1 MYFEKTDKPWFG
13 PRKRAK
19 DMLSKTR
26 SIVVE
31 PKLAIDSI
39 LKSLDLL
46 EKEVNHLKF
55 YDFIRKEDKYRYTI
69 VIIQTISNPITRDK
83 VYYNAMKCV
92 ESTGWYPLVQGERLD
107 SVNSKNI
114 LINESLNLPINLNN
128 ILGFES
134 ACKDGD
140 GTSIRLLFENGSI
153 LFDSAF
159 PNKLVLKDSD
169 KIVFL
174 SHSHADH
181 TGGIIN
187 LLSTNLIIIINKET
201 YSILCSKN
209 ILDENL
215 NYPNLY
221 IIGSDSKIFFDSYMI
236 KSFPVPHCFG
246 SIGYKGDFNS
256 IEILFTGD
264 IVIKTNRFDYSN
276 YLSDLFK
283 RKDSKKFIFLD
294 STMCM
299 RNDGASQLNSARE
312 LLNKIDKIDDNVVVI
327 TSRDS
332 EQLIYALMDLFFYIK
347 NNNRNQYSFILP
359 REVKKTASVIHENFI
374 KSNYNELDRILYSQY
389 GNSKS
394 AWGESRWVYW
404 IKYEDEIESIA
415 KNSKSIIFLT
425 HNDLDL
431 FPTVSK
437 YRYLTIGKTDDY
449 TISKFNA
456 ANLDIDT
463 TPWTM
468 HSSKSILTDSITN
481 FHKKGIQTIIFH
493 DYSKRMSKYTEQFTF
508 EVKILNTNFTSFNNC
523 L

>member
-1 MYFEKTDKPWFG
+1 
-13 PRKRAK
+13 
-19 DMLSKTR
+19 
-26 SIVVE
+26 
-31 PKLAIDSI
+31 
-39 LKSLDLL
+39 
-46 EKEVNHLKF
+46 
-55 YDFIRKEDKYRYTI
+55 
-69 VIIQTISNPITRDK
+69 
-83 VYYNAMKCV
+83 
-92 ESTGWYPLVQGERLD
+92 
-107 SVNSKNI
+107 
-114 LINESLNLPINLNN
+114 
-128 ILGFES
+128 
-134 ACKDGD
+134 
-140 GTSIRLLFENGSI
+140 
-153 LFDSAF
+153 
-159 PNKLVLKDSD
+159 
-169 KIVFL
+169 
-174 SHSHADH
+174 
-181 TGGIIN
+181 
-187 LLSTNLIIIINKET
+187 
-201 YSILCSKN
+201 
-209 ILDENL
+209 
-215 NYPNLY
+215 
-221 IIGSDSKIFFDSYMI
+221 
-236 KSFPVPHCFG
+236 
-246 SIGYKGDFNS
+246 
-256 IEILFTGD
+256 
-264 IVIKTNRFDYSN
+264 
-276 YLSDLFK
+276 
-283 RKDSKKFIFLD
+283 
-294 STMCM
+294 
-299 RNDGASQLNSARE
+299 
-312 LLNKIDKIDDNVVVI
+312 
-327 TSRDS
+327 
-332 EQLIYALMDLFFYIK
+332 MDLFFYIK